1 MFFKNRKTQ
10 PYSGYLGVGLKD
22 PKIIHESG
30 TLGLRQCDEM
40 GIYLEKPVCPF
51 WSLIFVQGLYFPNFG
66 HRNEKNIR
74 NSTSVHQVSSS
85 KNYDHFQASG
95 CLYPE
100 YFLDFPSEFC
110 RNG

>member
-51 WSLIFVQGLYFPNFG
+51 WSLISVQGLYYPNFSQ
-66 HRNEKNIR
+66 RLKKNLELCI
-74 NSTSVHQVSSS
+74 SASSGATSS
-85 KNYDHFQASG
+85 KTCEHFQASG
-95 CLYPE
+95 RLGPK
-100 YFLDFPSEFC
+100 YF
-110 RNG
+110 